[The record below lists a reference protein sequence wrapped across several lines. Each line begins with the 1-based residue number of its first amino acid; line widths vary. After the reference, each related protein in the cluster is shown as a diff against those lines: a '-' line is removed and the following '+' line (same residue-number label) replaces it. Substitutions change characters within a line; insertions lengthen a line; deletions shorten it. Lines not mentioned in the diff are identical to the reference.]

1 MVGFGGNMPVRVP
14 MLPGSLLVVP
24 GDGIPEPVPGAP
36 GGGKVPGTC
45 VGVMGSDGTVT
56 G

>member
-1 MVGFGGNMPVRVP
+1 MVGFGGKMPVRVP
-14 MLPGSLLVVP
+14 GLPGSLLRVF
-24 GDGIPEPVPGAP
+24 GGGIPEPVPGAP
-36 GGGKVPGTC
+36 GGGSVPGTC